1 MSIHQLRCPQFR
13 VSSDHVPLPPIWVS
27 TLCLP
32 LCPFLTE
39 LSRRNFSCIGCGCP
53 RPSTTHAPSSKTPYL
68 PVVNLTQFPSPR
80 FVAAAPEPQMP
91 VSPPHQVPHI
101 LTPSGRAFSVGG
113 RVQDVSSD
121 PLSPCIV
128 FWPDNEPFPEQ
139 SQIRP
144 SNLVGI
150 PVCVTFS
157 YHSVCLD
164 SWHSRSILQS

>member
-27 TLCLP
+27 NPRLP
-32 LCPFLTE
+32 LFPFLTE

-53 RPSTTHAPSSKTPYL
+53 RPSTTHAPSSKSPYL
-68 PVVNLTQFPSPR
+68 PVTNPTQVPSPR
-80 FVAAAPEPQMP
+80 FVAALEPQMP
-91 VSPPHQVPHI
+91 VSPSQRVPHI

-113 RVQDVSSD
+113 RVQDLSTD
-121 PLSPCIV
+121 PLSPCII

-144 SNLVGI
+144 SNIVGI
-150 PVCVTFS
+150 PVRVAFWC
-157 YHSVCLD
+157 Y
-164 SWHSRSILQS
+164 RSC